1 MCGISAIINSGK
13 NSSCSPRASIEAM
26 TAVIRHRGPDDEG
39 FAVFSD
45 GAEPALFGG
54 ERTPDSVLTSSFPYS
69 PSARCASIEAD
80 NVRLALGHRRL
91 SILDLSPAG
100 HQPMCTSDRRYW
112 IVYNGEVYNY
122 RELRDE
128 LEAAGH
134 TFSTGTDTEVV
145 LHAYAEW
152 GRDCLS
158 RFNGMFAFVLLDREA
173 GTIFAARDRFGVK
186 PLYYWFSPGGC
197 LAFASE
203 IKQFT
208 VLPGWQARLNH
219 QRAFDYLAYSFLDHT
234 DETMFAG
241 VMQLRGGQAVEAR
254 IDEIDGTLPV
264 YRWYDFQPERSRLAY
279 ADACARF
286 RELFSDSVRLRLRAD
301 VSIGSCLSGGL
312 DSSSIVCVANDLLR
326 DSGPAEPQRT
336 FSATS
341 DVRRFDESDYI
352 ATVVEERGLEA
363 HFTCPS
369 VDDLLDQ
376 LDRIIWHQDEPFGS
390 TSIYAQWSVFGLA
403 ARTGMKV
410 MLDGQGADEQLCGYH
425 TFFPARYADLF
436 LGGRWL
442 RLRRELELARE
453 RYGYPVRQSA
463 IEMAFFAMPDRV
475 RRPIQQA
482 RFGEMLTPSWIDTD
496 LLDAPLRPSDLLP
509 QSHGTRALSYS
520 QLFHTSLPMLL
531 HWEDRSSM
539 AHSIE
544 SRVPFLDYRLV
555 EFVVGL
561 PGDYK
566 LADCRTKQVLR
577 DGMKGVLP
585 ETIRERQDKIGFATA
600 EVEWVRQEP
609 GLFRSMVMDA
619 IDGAQGILNDEARR
633 LFEDVLAGERAYT
646 NDYYIWRWICF
657 SRWLTLFEVSL
668 G

>member
-1 MCGISAIINSGK
+1 MCGISALLSLNDVRLSAAEI
-13 NSSCSPRASIEAM
+13 RDM
-26 TAVIRHRGPDDEG
+26 TATVRHRGPDDEG
-39 FAVFSD
+39 FALFGDD
-45 GAEPALFGG
+45 GEPVLFGG
-54 ERTPDSVLTSSFPYS
+54 EDTPDSVLGRASPYA
-69 PSARCASIEAD
+69 PASRSLPAIGGR
-80 NVRLALGHRRL
+80 VRVALGHRRL

-173 GTIFAARDRFGVK
+173 RTIFAARDRFGVK

-279 ADACARF
+279 TDACARF

-326 DSGPAEPQRT
+326 DPGPAEPQRT

-403 ARTGMKV
+403 ARTGVKV
-410 MLDGQGADEQLCGYH
+410 MLDGQGADEQLAGYIAYQGTYLSTLARRGRLGRLVGEALGTLRH
-425 TFFPARYADLF
+425 HRGFFANAARQLVVRRGRRGLLRVEAPPIHRYAGDLDHV
-436 LGGRWL
+436 
-442 RLRRELELARE
+442 LRRETVA
-453 RYGYPVRQSA
+453 
-463 IEMAFFAMPDRV
+463 
-475 RRPIQQA
+475 
-482 RFGEMLTPSWIDTD
+482 TN
-496 LLDAPLRPSDLLP
+496 LP
-509 QSHGTRALSYS
+509 A
-520 QLFHTSLPMLL
+520 LL
-531 HWEDRSSM
+531 HYEDRNSM
-539 AHSIE
+539 HFSIE
-544 SRVPFLDYRLV
+544 ARVPFLDYRVVEYLASLPLDQKLRHGVTKRVLRRAIRGIVPEAIRCRMDKMGFVTPEEVWMGRELAPLV
-555 EFVVGL
+555 EEV
-561 PGDYK
+561 
-566 LADCRTKQVLR
+566 
-577 DGMKGVLP
+577 
-585 ETIRERQDKIGFATA
+585 FASDS
-600 EVEWVRQEP
+600 
-609 GLFRSMVMDA
+609 FRSRPYWDA
-619 IDGAQGILNDEARR
+619 DAVAADFARFRAGKAEYSWEVFRIFVTELWLR
-633 LFEDVLAGERAYT
+633 LFFDERAA
-646 NDYYIWRWICF
+646 
-657 SRWLTLFEVSL
+657 TLAARMATSPK
-668 G
+668 